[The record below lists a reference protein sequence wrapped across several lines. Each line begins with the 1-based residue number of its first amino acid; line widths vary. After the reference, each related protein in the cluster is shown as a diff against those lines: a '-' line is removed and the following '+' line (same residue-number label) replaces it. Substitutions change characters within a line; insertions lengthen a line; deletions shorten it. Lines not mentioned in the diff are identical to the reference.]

1 LIIFFLHVLLLN
13 FNSFL
18 YIPHSV
24 DFFHFWYLL
33 YFQGPSLPFS
43 IASCYGFLFS
53 SFSWHTVS
61 LRFSLQCLVSPRSP
75 TPATCKE
82 PKTPGT
88 ARSEAERS
96 APPRASSRRSAL
108 LPRPPCFRPRPA
120 GQAEGR
126 GLSCPAHRASG
137 PAPPVRRQRV
147 PASSAPPR
155 LRPRPADPAGGAYS
169 SRGPPARM
177 SPPSF
182 RRRPGLSA
190 SGPGGA
196 GGLTLLLRL
205 LALPLAAGTDCPC
218 SEPALCRPI
227 RHRPDFEV
235 SAFPCPLVV
244 GAGREV

>member
-1 LIIFFLHVLLLN
+1 MIIFFLHVLLLN

-120 GQAEGR
+120 GQAAAR
-126 GLSCPAHRASG
+126 SCQLRPTAFE
-137 PAPPVRRQRV
+137 
-147 PASSAPPR
+147 APPR
-155 LRPRPADPAGGAYS
+155 GPRGRSLLQSRATSSHVPAVFPSPAWPLGQRAWRCRRAHSAAAAAGAAACGRDRLPVLGARAVPPDP
-169 SRGPPARM
+169 
-177 SPPSF
+177 PPS
-182 RRRPGLSA
+182 GL
-190 SGPGGA
+190 
-196 GGLTLLLRL
+196 
-205 LALPLAAGTDCPC
+205 
-218 SEPALCRPI
+218 
-227 RHRPDFEV
+227 
-235 SAFPCPLVV
+235 
-244 GAGREV
+244 